1 MEKRLYLPY
10 AVMAL
15 SILLPY
21 GVIEGSSM
29 IGMTVQQ
36 WLFPFWEIVHSYA
49 PWNGEYWGVYVFLP
63 FPQPWYEFPL
73 VILNLMWFVLGIS
86 TSKLLHELYM
96 GRIQRRFFILLLLGA
111 LASQYIMTYLMLY
124 HVYIFT
130 LDYVLPWPVHTLLV
144 LSLAVLYKK
153 AQ

>member
-1 MEKRLYLPY
+1 LEKRLRLPY
-10 AVMAL
+10 VAMVL
-15 SILLPY
+15 SLLLPY
-21 GVIEGSSM
+21 GVIEGRTM
-29 IGMTVQQ
+29 IGTTVQQ
-36 WLFPFWEIVHSYA
+36 WLFPFWEIFHSYA
-49 PWNGEYWGVYVFLP
+49 SWYGDYWGVYFFLP
-63 FPQPWYEFPL
+63 VPWLRFPL
-73 VILNLMWFVLGIS
+73 FMLSLMWFILGLS

>member
-10 AVMAL
+10 VAMVL

-21 GVIEGSSM
+21 GVSEVHPIIGSPF
-29 IGMTVQQ
+29 QR
-36 WLFPFWEIVHSYA
+36 WLFPFWTYSY
-49 PWNGEYWGVYVFLP
+49 GFSFGYVFRTVDFLFP
-63 FPQPWYEFPL
+63 FPWYEFPFVL
-73 VILNLMWFVLGIS
+73 LGLMWFILGLS

-130 LDYVLPWPVHTLLV
+130 LVYVIPWPVHTLLV

-153 AQ
+153 VQ

>member
-1 MEKRLYLPY
+1 LEKRLRLPY
-10 AVMAL
+10 VAVVL
-15 SILLPY
+15 SLLLPY
-21 GVIEGSSM
+21 GVIEGPSW
-29 IGMTVQQ
+29 IGTIVQQ
-36 WLFPFWEIVHSYA
+36 WLFPFWEIVNVSGTHNYRA
-49 PWNGEYWGVYVFLP
+49 FHFLFP
-63 FPQPWYEFPL
+63 FPWYEFPL
-73 VILNLMWFVLGIS
+73 VLLGLMWFILGLS
-86 TSKLLHELYM
+86 TSKLLQELYM